1 VLKLRIL
8 GILAWK
14 LPAFCF
20 FFLRDD
26 NFGAKLKIRCGRYIS
41 KSSQTLSYNTN
52 ILVVYLLILWVYS
65 PTMEVSSNTKQ
76 TIKNPLPPPKKMFV
90 LGTDDTD
97 SVFKSN
103 KKIGVWQNIYFRLHN
118 EGWQIVKLNV
128 VQSYTE
134 SRDSSVGT
142 ASRYGLVGP
151 AIESGGDEI
160 FRTCPDRPGGPPIL
174 LHNGYRIFPGGK
186 AAGAWC

>member
-1 VLKLRIL
+1 MWSLHFKVFPNSQLQHKYSSCLFTDIVGL
-8 GILAWK
+8 QPYNGSVVQYK
-14 LPAFCF
+14 T
-20 FFLRDD
+20 
-26 NFGAKLKIRCGRYIS
+26 NHQ
-41 KSSQTLSYNTN
+41 KS
-52 ILVVYLLILWVYS
+52 
-65 PTMEVSSNTKQ
+65 
-76 TIKNPLPPPKKMFV
+76 PPPPQKKMFV